1 MLPVSIS
8 MKDLNVSVMTD
19 FLVAAKIASI
29 SKSVLRMNLTI
40 VTSTVSV
47 LILMEGEN
55 YSKIFSL
62 VLNADF
68 KAFIFHSDT
77 IASALM
83 VMREVDF
90 PEIVQMLMSA
100 MAHRVINLLHALI
113 LTAPLH
119 VHVTPDSGLSEMTV
133 LTSMNVLFLISTTVA
148 PTLSATILSDH
159 TLVLA
164 KTDSK
169 ER

>member
-1 MLPVSIS
+1 MANILSS
-8 MKDLNVSVMTD
+8 FKQRL
-19 FLVAAKIASI
+19 
-29 SKSVLRMNLTI
+29 
-40 VTSTVSV
+40 STA
-47 LILMEGEN
+47 
-55 YSKIFSL
+55 FS
-62 VLNADF
+62 
-68 KAFIFHSDT
+68 FHSDT

-90 PEIVQMLMSA
+90 PEIVQMLMSV
-100 MAHRVINLLHALI
+100 MLHRVTNLLHALI

-119 VHVTPDSGLSEMTV
+119 VLVTPDSLLSEMTV
-133 LTSMNVLFLISTTVA
+133 STSMNVQFLLLTTVA
-148 PTLSATILSDH
+148 PILSVPILSDL

>member
-19 FLVAAKIASI
+19 FPVAAKIASI

-62 VLNADF
+62 VLNAD
-68 KAFIFHSDT
+68 AFIFHSDT

-83 VMREVDF
+83 VMRVMDF

-100 MAHRVINLLHALI
+100 MAHRVMNLLHALI

-133 LTSMNVLFLISTTVA
+133 LTSMNVLFRISTTVA
-148 PTLSATILSDH
+148 PTLSVPIL
-159 TLVLA
+159 
-164 KTDSK
+164 
-169 ER
+169 